1 MVSLETFRKLALDL
15 PEVEEALHFK
25 LFVFGLRKKNFA
37 SFDPRSGEL
46 SLKLSLTDPQR
57 LEGIGKGILSPVPGK
72 YGTQG
77 WTTVDLERVGKTEF
91 VQLLEAAHEQ
101 VAATAIVPVKLVLPP
116 TKSKPKKGA
125 P

>member
-25 LFVFGLRKKNFA
+25 LFVFGVRKKNFA

-46 SLKLSLTDPQR
+46 SLKLSLTDPKR
-57 LEGIGKGILSPVPGK
+57 LEGIGKGILSPVAGK
-72 YGTQG
+72 YGAEG
-77 WTTVDLERVGKTEF
+77 WTTIDLQRIGKTEF
-91 VQLLEAAHEQ
+91 VNLLEAAHRE
-101 VAATAIVPVKLVLPP
+101 VEPKAKTPKSDVPKIVTTAR
-116 TKSKPKKGA
+116 KGA